1 MLIQCLLSITIWSWQ
16 PNIGVVCSM
25 MSSVIVQ
32 KISFFI
38 LPDPITSL
46 FKNGIMMSIIF
57 ISCSLLTLTLV
68 LRNSSMRIRVP
79 VHVYW
84 RRSFLKFVKSFLESE
99 LLFDQYRRCH
109 HRHHQSLY
117 RKSRWEEWCQEK
129 GISLESIQTRSKRF
143 SLPKHLVVSVFCI
156 IIC

>member
-1 MLIQCLLSITIWSWQ
+1 MLDLDSNAHSVFALRYHLIMTTKYR
-16 PNIGVVCSM
+16 VVCSM

-68 LRNSSMRIRVP
+68 LQSLSMHIRVP
-79 VHVYW
+79 VHVY
-84 RRSFLKFVKSFLESE
+84 
-99 LLFDQYRRCH
+99 
-109 HRHHQSLY
+109 
-117 RKSRWEEWCQEK
+117 
-129 GISLESIQTRSKRF
+129 
-143 SLPKHLVVSVFCI
+143 
-156 IIC
+156 